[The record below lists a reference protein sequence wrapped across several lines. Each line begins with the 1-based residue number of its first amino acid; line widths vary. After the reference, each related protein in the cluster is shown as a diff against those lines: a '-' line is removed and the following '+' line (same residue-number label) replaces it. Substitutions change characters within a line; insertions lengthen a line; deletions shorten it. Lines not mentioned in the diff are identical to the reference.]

1 MSDSPYRPAR
11 DIYSVSRLNREARAL
26 LENSFPLLWLEGEI
40 ANLARPASGH
50 WYLSLKDQNASVR
63 CAMFRNR
70 NRLLRFRPENG
81 MQVLVRARISL
92 YEARG
97 EFQII
102 IEHMEEAGDGAL
114 QRAFEELKQ
123 RLDRE
128 GLFDAAHKR
137 PLPALPRCIGL
148 ITSPTG
154 AAVHDIL
161 TTLRRRFPAI
171 PVILY
176 PAAVQGE
183 TAAAE
188 IVARIRQ
195 ASRRADCD
203 VLILARGGGS
213 LEDLRAFN
221 EESVAR
227 AIHDCPIPLVSGVGH
242 EIDFTIADFVADRRA
257 ATPTAAA
264 ELVSPDRE
272 SLLRQLRQL
281 GARLDRRMR
290 EGLQSRQQRLYN
302 LQRRLR
308 HPGRRLQDIAQR
320 LDDLESRL
328 RQGMKHR
335 LRHEEHRLRLLSEKL
350 YRHQPGQ
357 ALARLRERNG
367 EYRRRLRQAMQQRLT
382 DRRRQLQHLLH
393 QLDTVSPLATLSRG
407 YSITTALN
415 DQRILRSNR
424 ELKPGQRIRTRLA
437 EGRIISTIEK
447 LES

>member
-1 MSDSPYRPAR
+1 M
-11 DIYSVSRLNREARAL
+11 
-26 LENSFPLLWLEGEI
+26 
-40 ANLARPASGH
+40 
-50 WYLSLKDQNASVR
+50 
-63 CAMFRNR
+63 
-70 NRLLRFRPENG
+70 
-81 MQVLVRARISL
+81 
-92 YEARG
+92 
-97 EFQII
+97 
-102 IEHMEEAGDGAL
+102 
-114 QRAFEELKQ
+114 
-123 RLDRE
+123 
-128 GLFDAAHKR
+128 
-137 PLPALPRCIGL
+137 
-148 ITSPTG
+148 
-154 AAVHDIL
+154 HDIL

-176 PAAVQGE
+176 PTAVQGE

-227 AIHDCPIPLVSGVGH
+227 AIHECRIPLVSGVGH

-272 SLLRQLRQL
+272 DLLRQLRQL
-281 GARLDRRMR
+281 GARLERRMR

-328 RQGMKHR
+328 QQGMKHR
-335 LRHEEHRLRLLSEKL
+335 LRHEDHRLRLLSEKL
-350 YRHQPGQ
+350 HRHQPGQ

-424 ELKPGQRIRTRLA
+424 ELKPGQQIRTRLA